1 MTDHALR
8 AQGFSAILIVGLV
21 GAGYAEAKPRTMN
34 PTSSATARGAATG
47 KIGWPHDNLPGGF
60 EPTFRD

>member
-1 MTDHALR
+1 VPTVFTKNRERL
-8 AQGFSAILIVGLV
+8 LE
-21 GAGYAEAKPRTMN
+21 AEE
-34 PTSSATARGAATG
+34 GEATG